1 MPAAALAFA
10 AAAAAPGSAAAPP
23 SGLSHGVSTG
33 ARRSGPCPPG
43 SVKGSCLMLGR
54 GPAAS
59 RRGKRF
65 YERPGRVAA
74 DGVTPKRQR
83 PWVERPLRC
92 SGVGRS
98 PRYLRPRPGG
108 RGSPWGST
116 KRGSSQDGGGAGRWP
131 RRESRAGVG
140 GAGLGRED
148 RAPSSGGGS
157 GNGRASILRRQA
169 DAGKV
174 GSRGQRPPSLNNH
187 TGSGFGRPAPGVER
201 RKAQTS
207 CSLMGLGFWFLLR
220 LLTAFSS
227 SVAVTDKDTFELST
241 FLDSIKTPQHGR
253 DELPEQRGVGGGL
266 DVPLRPVGF
275 GG

>member
-1 MPAAALAFA
+1 MLCDASHRGRVYKGPALGEPPPFLFLSAVDVVFFCEWALFFLRSRRVRGRHGVLEAAVPAAALAFA

-65 YERPGRVAA
+65 YERPGRVVAV
-74 DGVTPKRQR
+74 GVSPKRQR

-108 RGSPWGST
+108 PGLPLGLHETW
-116 KRGSSQDGGGAGRWP
+116 QQPRW
-131 RRESRAGVG
+131 RR
-140 GAGLGRED
+140 
-148 RAPSSGGGS
+148 
-157 GNGRASILRRQA
+157 GRAA
-169 DAGKV
+169 A
-174 GSRGQRPPSLNNH
+174 
-187 TGSGFGRPAPGVER
+187 A
-201 RKAQTS
+201 A
-207 CSLMGLGFWFLLR
+207 
-220 LLTAFSS
+220 
-227 SVAVTDKDTFELST
+227 
-241 FLDSIKTPQHGR
+241 
-253 DELPEQRGVGGGL
+253 
-266 DVPLRPVGF
+266 
-275 GG
+275 

>member
-116 KRGSSQDGGGAGRWP
+116 KRGSSQDGGGAGRRP
-131 RRESRAGVG
+131 RRESRAW
-140 GAGLGRED
+140 AGPDSAGRT
-148 RAPSSGGGS
+148 
-157 GNGRASILRRQA
+157 GRLPLV
-169 DAGKV
+169 AG
-174 GSRGQRPPSLNNH
+174 RG
-187 TGSGFGRPAPGVER
+187 TAGRPSCAAR
-201 RKAQTS
+201 RTR
-207 CSLMGLGFWFLLR
+207 GR
-220 LLTAFSS
+220 LAAGASGPQ
-227 SVAVTDKDTFELST
+227 VST
-241 FLDSIKTPQHGR
+241 TTRGR
-253 DELPEQRGVGGGL
+253 DLAVLPRGWRGER
-266 DVPLRPVGF
+266 LRPAVL
-275 GG
+275 